1 MALKA
6 YILINTRIG
15 KTQEIA
21 RKLADMEEVKRLDV
35 IMGPYDIIAEVETDS
50 HESLAHVVMQRLQA
64 LDDIRHTMTCPVV
77 PMDQEG

>member
-77 PMDQEG
+77 PMDREG